1 MVRTKSEVCMR
12 TEDTL
17 LIGWNLNT
25 ATDTDILIVGRK
37 RENGSVEIIKAFD
50 GDEAEELYL
59 KLVGLG
65 KEKSEHE
72 MP

>member
-1 MVRTKSEVCMR
+1 MK

-17 LIGWNLNT
+17 LIGWSLNT

-37 RENGSVEIIKAFD
+37 RENDSVEIINAFD
-50 GDEAEELYL
+50 GETAKELYL